1 MPIYE
6 YECPRCSLRF
16 ERKQSFN
23 SGSHEV
29 SCPECGGDVRRI
41 FSVVPIVFKGS
52 GFYSTDNG
60 RSSSNSTIRSSA
72 DKDKTDKDTATAAAG
87 ADDE

>member
-1 MPIYE
+1 M
-6 YECPRCSLRF
+6 
-16 ERKQSFN
+16 
-23 SGSHEV
+23 
-29 SCPECGGDVRRI
+29 
-41 FSVVPIVFKGS
+41 VPIVFKGS